1 MNVEEDP
8 VVMQKAKLEKQRKQE
23 QIDSFV
29 QEERRLSKSSDAKNL
44 HVRDQKRRFA
54 ISLATLAS
62 KADKREG
69 IVADGAIVTL
79 VKLSKMSDRQ
89 TQLSCASAFNS
100 LASEPGIRK
109 RMLVEGAVSAIV
121 LLSASPLR
129 KIKNDCA
136 RALCNLSAHSG
147 TEEELVR
154 QNCVPALLS
163 MATSSIQL
171 MEVVLTSCLN
181 LSCTKLRYARIDE
194 VNDAVIHL
202 SGFSMNVKM
211 ERMLVGAIC
220 NLTALK
226 NNQARLVEE
235 GVVRELIRISKLAP
249 IATQRLCAT
258 SFCNLASCS
267 RSRSKMTDQR
277 VIPTLLDMVAGCQN
291 EEGRQDEEIKRQCA
305 NTVSRLSMDVA
316 CREKVVAQGAVAA
329 IVEMS
334 LYNNPDD
341 PKSVETD
348 RVCAA
353 ALNVLSADGDSSERL
368 IKEGA
373 IPALLALISREDK
386 HVKTDCAHCLCVLFQ
401 FENGIDEMIDKGA
414 VSALVKLADPKEP
427 STSGNCALALYNL
440 LSHEVASKLSGEGIL
455 QALVN
460 LSHAE
465 DLGTKT
471 TCAAALWEL
480 TTLSNSDPTKLIPAL
495 IKMLREEENSQIK
508 GDCAAALYNL
518 AQDMENCQIMMLNNC
533 LEPLLSLVDS
543 DNFGTRVQCG
553 AILSRLS
560 FNKANRKL
568 MANEAF
574 IDALFKLA
582 ECEPPSEEAAADTLM
597 TQQRIVNAMY
607 NISSYPQSRP
617 LLLSRGAA
625 SFLTNFQTRP
635 LEAIRRGCAA
645 ALCNLLV
652 DKGTELDVLDVNGV
666 SALLITALV
675 ASDKFE
681 TKKICTK
688 CLFNL
693 LSEPACHDRMV
704 KEGVLWGFAAL
715 CKGSDGGIVED
726 VEMSRMCSQ
735 AFCNLTGTYA
745 KDIIGSTACI
755 KTLFLLTGEED
766 PYSRAYAT
774 RGLLNILSQLTEGV
788 KEEEMVACSSVKPLL
803 HLCSCQDPDV
813 RGLCILAFCVISQ
826 FKDAREEMRSLLVL
840 REVDINIVLGD
851 PELSYSYAVTMC
863 NMLADGVNAEVIGGG
878 VIGNLMEL
886 SRSTEHR
893 TVMVVA
899 RAIYQCTCDVK
910 HITDIV
916 KIGAVEAVQEL
927 LLSEVEGGG
936 DDKYELHKF
945 LSCSL
950 FNMSTASDCHLDIV
964 NKDAIQLVRVLWES
978 GDEDVKR
985 ICALTTANL
994 SCGQVNSAKI
1004 VGQQGTGMI
1013 AGLALEPQLAEM
1025 DAMWCVAA
1033 LRNLLSTSANHRPML
1048 KEGVV
1053 DALVKLADSKSSF
1066 VALNATA
1073 SLRTM
1078 TYNVATREAL
1088 ISKNAI
1094 SVIID
1099 DTNAGDADDDL
1110 QIGSSLLQKIEAESW
1125 ANGSRG
1131 IQREGRAKEL
1141 DRQPLMMGVGDEA
1154 GAVTVEVPMLEAGWN
1169 KVECDT
1175 DMEEPK
1181 LERKMKKKD
1190 DSSGKVVHGGGGDAL
1205 EPNQPEVEVVMVTC
1219 ICPKIE
1225 CPVTLN
1231 SSLQVQDTSK
1241 QVSKDEESF
1250 LASIEGKKE
1259 EPAMPQAEGP
1269 TADALRTRRMS
1280 GTGIMGETGEGDEDN
1295 KIDGL
1300 VAQMGGGHLGSEKD
1314 DGALVLPSIL
1324 LTPAAGEGGDTIF
1337 FPNDAMPSSTASSG
1351 SPTNMTIGIK
1361 IEDGS
1366 GGMDMEKIEGEKPKM
1381 MRRKSSKKKR
1391 MSSHQAAL
1399 KKTMGETPTQESYR
1413 DLTSAL
1419 DRFK

>member
-8 VVMQKAKLEKQRKQE
+8 VVMQKAKLEKQKKQE
-23 QIDSFV
+23 IMDNFV
-29 QEERRLSKSSDAKNL
+29 QEERRLSKGADAKNL
-44 HVRDQKRRFA
+44 HMRDKKRRFA
-54 ISLATLAS
+54 ISLATLSS

-69 IVADGAIVTL
+69 IVADGAIPTL

-100 LASEPGIRK
+100 LASEPGIRQ
-109 RMLVEGAVSAIV
+109 RMLLEGAVAAIV

-136 RALCNLSAHSG
+136 RALCNLSAHPG

-163 MATSSIQL
+163 MSTSSIQL

-181 LSCTKLRYARIDE
+181 LSCTRLRYGRIDE

-277 VIPTLLDMVAGCQN
+277 VIPTLLDMVAGCQD

-316 CREKVVAQGAVAA
+316 CREKVVAQGAVSA

-373 IPALLALISREDK
+373 IPALLALISRGDK
-386 HVKTDCAHCLCVLFQ
+386 QVKTDCAHCLCVLFQ

-414 VSALVKLADPKEP
+414 VSALVELADPNEP

-480 TTLSNSDPTKLIPAL
+480 TTLSNSDPQKLIPSL

-518 AQDMENCQIMMLNNC
+518 AQDMENCQIMMSYNC

-560 FNKANRKL
+560 FNKENLKM
-568 MANEAF
+568 MANEVF

-582 ECEPPSEEAAADTLM
+582 ELEPSTEESVADILT

-607 NISSYPQSRP
+607 NVSSYPQSRP

-625 SFLTNFQTRP
+625 AFLTNFQTRP

-645 ALCNLLV
+645 ALCNLLF
-652 DKGTELDVLDVNGV
+652 DEGTELDVLDVNGV

-693 LSEPACHDRMV
+693 LSESACHDRMV

-715 CKGSDGGIVED
+715 CKGSDGGIVDD

-745 KDIIGSTACI
+745 KDIIGSTACV
-755 KTLFLLTGEED
+755 KTLFLLSGEND

-774 RGLLNILSQLTEGV
+774 RGLLNILSQLTDES
-788 KEEEMVACSSVKPLL
+788 KEEEIVASSSVKPLL
-803 HLCSCQDPDV
+803 HLCSCEDADV
-813 RGLCILAFCVISQ
+813 RGLCVLAFCVISQ
-826 FKDAREEMRSLLVL
+826 FESARDEMRSLLVL
-840 REVDINIVLGD
+840 REIDSSIVLGD
-851 PELSYSYAVTMC
+851 PELSYSYAATMC
-863 NMLADGVNAEVIGGG
+863 NMLADGPSAEVIGGG
-878 VIGNLMEL
+878 VLKNLMEL

-899 RAIYQCTCDVK
+899 RAIYQCTCDVDN
-910 HITDIV
+910 IPEII

-927 LLSEVEGGG
+927 LLSEGRG

-950 FNMSTASDCHLDIV
+950 FNMSTASECHLDIV
-964 NKDAIQLVRVLWES
+964 NKDAIQLVRVLWEN
-978 GDEDVKR
+978 GDADIKR

-1013 AGLALEPQLAEM
+1013 AGLALEASLAEV

-1053 DALVKLADSKSSF
+1053 DALVKLADSRNSF

-1131 IQREGRAKEL
+1131 IQREGRAEEL
-1141 DRQPLMMGVGDEA
+1141 ERQPLMMDVGVEA
-1154 GAVTVEVPMLEAGWN
+1154 GAVTIEVPMLEAGWI
-1169 KVECDT
+1169 KVECKEE
-1175 DMEEPK
+1175 MEEPK

-1190 DSSGKVVHGGGGDAL
+1190 DNAGKVVHGGEAV
-1205 EPNQPEVEVVMVTC
+1205 ESNQPEVEVVMVTC

-1225 CPVTLN
+1225 CPVTVNN
-1231 SSLQVQDTSK
+1231 STHTQDTSK

-1259 EPAMPQAEGP
+1259 ELALPQAEGP

-1280 GTGIMGETGEGDEDN
+1280 GTGIMGETGEEDESN
-1295 KIDGL
+1295 AIDGL
-1300 VAQMGGGHLGSEKD
+1300 VAQMGGGHRGSDKD

-1324 LTPAAGEGGDTIF
+1324 LTPAVADKGSEKIF
-1337 FPNDAMPSSTASSG
+1337 FPSDGMPSTTSTNLGTGSG
-1351 SPTNMTIGIK
+1351 SLTNMTIGIN
-1361 IEDGS
+1361 IENGDGAANT
-1366 GGMDMEKIEGEKPKM
+1366 EGEKPKL
-1381 MRRKSSKKKR
+1381 RRKSSKKKR

-1399 KKTMGETPTQESYR
+1399 KKTMGETPTKESYR

-1419 DRFK
+1419 DKFK